1 MISFAGFRTLPA
13 VEVLSAY
20 ACERMRCELLL
31 VKQGELMP
39 TEAHVTTNNKLK
51 PVSITLYPGDEP
63 SIDLRIG
70 DVHPAEH
77 VLLTRAQ
84 AAMIAAIL
92 NAASRTSD
100 SE

>member
-1 MISFAGFRTLPA
+1 MLS
-13 VEVLSAY
+13 EVRVA
-20 ACERMRCELLL
+20 
-31 VKQGELMP
+31 
-39 TEAHVTTNNKLK
+39 TNNESK
-51 PVSITLYPGDEP
+51 PVSITFHPGNEP

-92 NAASRTSD
+92 DAASRARD
-100 SE
+100 DV

>member
-1 MISFAGFRTLPA
+1 ML
-13 VEVLSAY
+13 
-20 ACERMRCELLL
+20 
-31 VKQGELMP
+31 
-39 TEAHVTTNNKLK
+39 TEACVTTNNKSK
-51 PVSITLYPGDEP
+51 PVSITLHPGDEP

-92 NAASRTSD
+92 DAASR
-100 SE
+100 ERGNE